1 MIYLNGDFDG
11 GSTNFVDETQ
21 TLHKVKKKLVHSL
34 CTIKGTKL
42 RLPCLILVEN

>member
-21 TLHKVKKKLVHSL
+21 TLHKVKKKWCIHCAQS
-34 CTIKGTKL
+34 KGQNFDYQ
-42 RLPCLILVEN
+42 LPNFS

>member
-21 TLHKVKKKLVHSL
+21 TLHKVKKNSAFIVHNQRDKTL
-34 CTIKGTKL
+34 ITN
-42 RLPCLILVEN
+42 CLILVEN

>member
-21 TLHKVKKKLVHSL
+21 TLHKVKTNSAFIVHAQS
-34 CTIKGTKL
+34 KGQ
-42 RLPCLILVEN
+42 NFDYHA

>member
-21 TLHKVKKKLVHSL
+21 TLHKVNKKNSAFIVHNQRDK
-34 CTIKGTKL
+34 T
-42 RLPCLILVEN
+42 LITMPNFS

>member
-21 TLHKVKKKLVHSL
+21 TLHMVKKNAFIVHNKRDI
-34 CTIKGTKL
+34 T
-42 RLPCLILVEN
+42 LIIMPNLVEN